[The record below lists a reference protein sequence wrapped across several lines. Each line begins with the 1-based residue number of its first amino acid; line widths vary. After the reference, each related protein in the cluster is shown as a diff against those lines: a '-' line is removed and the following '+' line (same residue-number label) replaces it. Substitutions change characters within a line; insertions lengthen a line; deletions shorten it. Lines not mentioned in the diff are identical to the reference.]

1 MKKKQA
7 NFGGVGNSDT
17 EGFTIFKYLG
27 QDVDV
32 IVPSYIGQN
41 KVVSCGSVFEQNQR
55 IRSVVFSDG
64 IQVLGMNLFAA
75 CKNLEKVVIPESVKT
90 IGRGCFGG
98 CTNLKEITIPNSVTS
113 IYHEI
118 INRQAFSSCTNLT
131 TINFAPGDN
140 PIPDGQPWGAPNE
153 NLVVTKLTE

>member
-1 MKKKQA
+1 MKKKQT
-7 NFGGVGNSDT
+7 NFGNIGNYDT
-17 EGFTIFKYLG
+17 EGFAISKYLG

-41 KVVSCGSVFEQNQR
+41 KVVSCIRAFEQNQR

-64 IQVLGMNLFAA
+64 IQVLGMNSFAA

-90 IGRGCFGG
+90 IGSGCFGG

-113 IYHEI
+113 IHHEI
-118 INRQAFSSCTNLT
+118 INKQAFLRCTNLT
-131 TINFAPGDN
+131 TINFAPGSN
-140 PIPDGQPWGAPNE
+140 PIPEGQPWGAPNE